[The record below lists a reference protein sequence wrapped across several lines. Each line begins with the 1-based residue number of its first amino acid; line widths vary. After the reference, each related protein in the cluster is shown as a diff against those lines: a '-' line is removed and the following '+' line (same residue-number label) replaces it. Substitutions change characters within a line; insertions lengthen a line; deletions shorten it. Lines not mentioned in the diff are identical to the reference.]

1 MKKSKSVKNY
11 KRKLKRRKRKTDEAA
26 KGAIDSGSVVV
37 LVDIDIPPG
46 AIAVLGKGFSFTP
59 TPSINICNEQLDMRL
74 ATNNILRTASNPSYN
89 HPDRKPGN
97 LNKLSQKRYAAHKPA
112 EEAAVN
118 NIVESISNDHNGRL
132 QFENIPSRKK
142 NLTKDESEGLN
153 WLIKQ
158 TREDKIAVVKA
169 DKGGA
174 LLIVDPNLLEKVVL
188 NKLNDSNLYNLL
200 ESDPTNSL
208 SDELFSLWLFGKKPG
223 FISDYDA
230 QKVMGILSIG

>member
-1 MKKSKSVKNY
+1 
-11 KRKLKRRKRKTDEAA
+11 
-26 KGAIDSGSVVV
+26 
-37 LVDIDIPPG
+37 
-46 AIAVLGKGFSFTP
+46 
-59 TPSINICNEQLDMRL
+59 MRL

-89 HPDRKPGN
+89 HPHTKPGN

-112 EEAAVN
+112 EESSVN

-188 NKLNDSNLYNLL
+188 DKLNNSNIYNLL
-200 ESDPTNSL
+200 ESNPTNGL
-208 SDELFSLWLFGKKPG
+208 SDELFSLWLFGKKHG
-223 FISDYDA
+223 YVSDYDA
-230 QKVMGILSIG
+230 QKVMGITDSNNKSTSSHFKPGISYFYPMLKIYKLSRDELKSGVTPPARLVS